1 MQKKTIIKINNS
13 LKSNLTL
20 YVNMLYYGWTLMSQ
34 GVDTLIASRD
44 QLDLNRHKFIME
56 SNKN

>member
-1 MQKKTIIKINNS
+1 
-13 LKSNLTL
+13 
-20 YVNMLYYGWTLMSQ
+20 MLYYGWTLMSQ